1 MEKERLDCLPIGLK
15 LKKMEK
21 DFDVEKERECL
32 ICFYDLYL
40 SAASCKCSPDQ
51 FSCLKHANQFCSCEI
66 DNRFVLLRYSMTE
79 LNKLVDILE
88 GQVDA
93 ANVWE
98 SDDLGFVSTNKV
110 VSVSKL
116 DVESD
121 TYERNSHGQR
131 ERSFFLLENRE
142 KLNINV
148 PCMGPPSCSHVS
160 SEVIQSE
167 SQHGSFSLG
176 TSHMSIDC
184 HNSVVNDET
193 TFMNTEGKVGQD
205 CCIDL
210 NLNIICNEDESGLLV
225 ISDCFNSKSCTE
237 EEKTC
242 TTDCKQEIIYISDT
256 TSKPDIMQHESDCNL
271 SVSPVLVNKDDPLC
285 SRDVQHSCSIR
296 GNKLFGVDILSLR
309 SHSKVPSYSLLE
321 REPMD
326 TPDVKIFN
334 GSYPMKKWDPC
345 IETIKIGT
353 VMFGRLWCSKQA
365 IFPKGI
371 PKTHIA

>member
-15 LKKMEK
+15 LQKMEK

-79 LNKLVDILE
+79 LNQLVDIVE
-88 GQVDA
+88 G
-93 ANVWE
+93 WE

-121 TYERNSHGQR
+121 TYGRNSHGQR

-148 PCMGPPSCSHVS
+148 PCMGPPSCGHVS

-176 TSHMSIDC
+176 TSHMSIDS

-210 NLNIICNEDESGLLV
+210 NLNIICDEDESGLLV

-256 TSKPDIMQHESDCNL
+256 TRKPDIMQHESDCNL

-285 SRDVQHSCSIR
+285 SRDVQHSCSIS

-309 SHSKVPSYSLLE
+309 PHSKVPSYSLLE

-371 PKTHIA
+371 LKTHIA